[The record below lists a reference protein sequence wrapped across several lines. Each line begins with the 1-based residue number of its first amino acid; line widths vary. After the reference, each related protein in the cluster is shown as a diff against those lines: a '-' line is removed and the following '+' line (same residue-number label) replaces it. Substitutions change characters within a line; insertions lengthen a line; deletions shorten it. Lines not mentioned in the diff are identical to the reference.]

1 MDLRSLLGAVAAAVC
16 LAAGASAQKLS
27 PGDPAPRLRVSTWI
41 RGEQVSS
48 FESGRVYVVEFWATW
63 CIPCRRSIPYLSEVQ
78 KRFADRGV
86 RVIGVSIWEDRPAEV
101 APFVE
106 LQGEAMTYSVAT
118 DYVLTGAKP
127 NQGDMVRGWMNAA
140 GESSIP
146 TAFIV
151 DGNGKIAWVGETLAL
166 GSPLEQIVAGT
177 WDITAARVA
186 HQERV
191 LVNQLARTC
200 DELIKSKRWTEA
212 LSKID
217 ELLRLAPER
226 EVRAAHWRFRC
237 LLALGHDEEAYA
249 YAREV
254 VDGILADDALG
265 LNTIAWW
272 IVDPNAP
279 RQHERDL
286 DFALRVATRA
296 VELTDGKEGA
306 ILDTL
311 ALVHFERGDI
321 RRAVEI
327 QERAYE
333 LTKSSPYAKEIG
345 ERLEKFRAALEK
357 QPRSGQT
364 GSGRGGLA
372 FSR

>member
-1 MDLRSLLGAVAAAVC
+1 MDLRPLLGAVAAAVC

-27 PGDPAPRLRVSTWI
+27 PGDPAPRLRVSKWI
-41 RGEQVSS
+41 SGEPVST
-48 FESGRVYVVEFWATW
+48 FEHDRVYVVEFWATW
-63 CIPCRRSIPYLSEVQ
+63 CIPCRRSIPYLSDVQ

-106 LQGEAMTYSVAT
+106 TQGAAMSYSVAT
-118 DYVLTGAKP
+118 DYVLPGAKP
-127 NQGDMVRGWMNAA
+127 NQGHMVLGWMNAA

-151 DGNGKIAWVGETLAL
+151 DGAGKIAWIGETLAL
-166 GSPLEQIVAGT
+166 EQPLERIVAGT
-177 WDITAARVA
+177 WDITAAREA
-186 HQERV
+186 HQQRV
-191 LVNQLARTC
+191 LVNQLARSC
-200 DELIKSKRWTEA
+200 DELIKAKRWTEA

-226 EVRAAHWRFRC
+226 EIRAAHWRFRC
-237 LLALGHDEEAYA
+237 LLALGYDDEAYA
-249 YAREV
+249 YARDV
-254 VDGILADDALG
+254 VDGLLADDALG

-279 RQHERDL
+279 REHQRDL
-286 DFALRVATRA
+286 DLALRVATRA
-296 VELTDGKEGA
+296 VELTEGKEAA

-311 ALVHFERGDI
+311 ALVYFERGDV

-327 QERAYE
+327 QERAWE
-333 LTKSSPYAKEIG
+333 LSKSGPYSKEIE

-357 QPRSGQT
+357 QPRPVPSG
-364 GSGRGGLA
+364 GRGGLLL
-372 FSR
+372 SR